1 MNSVVLNETNL
12 VPSKVVCVGRNYV
25 EHIQELNNEMPTEPV
40 LFIKPNSAISN
51 QLVSGKTE
59 AIHYEAE
66 LCFLVKAGQLSA
78 IGVGLDLTKREV
90 QTHLKQKGLPWER
103 AKAFN
108 QSAVFGQF
116 VDCTSPLN
124 QYSMKL
130 FINDQLTQYASY
142 DLMIHKPQA
151 LLNEISGVFALEDND
166 IIMTGT
172 PKGVGIVNQGDTF
185 TTQLLLDDKVLV
197 EESWIAKP

>member
-51 QLVSGKTE
+51 QLVSGTTE

-66 LCFLVKAGQLSA
+66 LCFLVKEGQLSA

-130 FINDQLTQYASY
+130 FINDQLIQYASY

-151 LLNEISGVFALEDND
+151 LLNEISSIFALEDND

-185 TTQLLLDDKVLV
+185 TTQLLLDDKVLI
-197 EESWIAKP
+197 EASWIAKP

>member
-12 VPSKVVCVGRNYV
+12 VPSKVVCIGRNYV

-51 QLVSGKTE
+51 QLVSGTTE

-66 LCFLVKAGQLSA
+66 LCFLVKAGQLNA

-116 VDCTSPLN
+116 IDCTSPLN
-124 QYSMKL
+124 HYSMKL
-130 FINDQLTQYASY
+130 FINDQLVQYASY

-151 LLNEISGVFALEDND
+151 LLNEVSSVFALEDND

-185 TTQLLLDDKVLV
+185 TTQLLLDDKVLI